1 MQDARKYISDF
12 CNLSTA
18 TSNLSAIRDRIST
31 YRQLSTI
38 HPKKKLPELIRQS
51 FITYVTPHQISL
63 LPLLIHGYVL
73 LLLLR
78 LLMYVLHRSSS

>member
-12 CNLSTA
+12 CNISTA
-18 TSNLSAIRDRIST
+18 TSNISAIFII
-31 YRQLSTI
+31 YRLTDTF
-38 HPKKKLPELIRQS
+38 RQS
-51 FITYVTPHQISL
+51 HHKKTAGKIPAAVFITYVTPHQISL

>member
-1 MQDARKYISDF
+1 MQDAKKYISDF
-12 CNLSTA
+12 RNISTV
-18 TSNLSAIRDRIST
+18 TPNISAIFVI
-31 YRQLSTI
+31 YRLTDIFRQSC
-38 HPKKKLPELIRQS
+38 HKKLPDLIRQ
-51 FITYVTPHQISL
+51 FLITYVTPHQISL

>member
-12 CNLSTA
+12 CNISTA
-18 TSNLSAIRDRIST
+18 TSNISAIFII
-31 YRQLSTI
+31 YRLTDNFRQS
-38 HPKKKLPELIRQS
+38 HHKKKLPELIRQS